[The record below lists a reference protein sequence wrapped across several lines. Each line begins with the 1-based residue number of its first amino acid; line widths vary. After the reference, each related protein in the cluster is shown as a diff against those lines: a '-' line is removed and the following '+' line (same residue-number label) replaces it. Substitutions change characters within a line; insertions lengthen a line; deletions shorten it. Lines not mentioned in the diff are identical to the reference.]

1 MKKNIICCIIV
12 CLLVAQPFSFGMGVM
27 AAERADISENT
38 DLAMFIN
45 LGVFDDDVTGDA
57 VVTRDELA
65 RIIAKIIYNGTLP
78 SDKSNPAAYIDITS
92 EQLGYIN
99 AITKMGIM
107 NGVGNG
113 CFAPDANVTYIQAL
127 KAVVAFMGYSVKAEE
142 KGGYPSGY
150 LSVASELGLTKNI
163 LASTDSF
170 ITFDSLSWILK
181 NASDTDMVY
190 KSTDSKGRI
199 SLEKVGSFLNRY
211 MDIEFCEGAVKANY
225 IGSTEND
232 VQELYN
238 VITVDGEKYRLTT
251 NTMSLRN
258 HLGEWAK
265 LYYKKDG
272 RLNYIIHYEID
283 SKKIVNIDAESVGK
297 LTDNKLFYYDEKG
310 REKSVKFD
318 AEETAIL
325 YNNSSL
331 VNYDDDFLYDT
342 YKTKDGKVTCIDS
355 GGDGVYDVIN
365 IEAYETHIVNKIVDD
380 EIFSKNKAEKLL
392 KLEDIDNNTAF
403 VNAIGEP
410 IKFSD
415 ISTGDTL
422 CVAKDAYGRINS
434 VTVLTDKLS
443 ITLSTISYDDG
454 VPDIITIADLEYKVS
469 NGLKHLIR
477 TYPDEYSIRLGKK
490 VTVYFNKDL
499 QISEIIPSEF
509 ESYNTA
515 YLVDHATKGN
525 IDKTHMIKVF
535 SANGTMEYY
544 TLEDNISFG
553 YDRTTL
559 SADDFVDLL
568 YDGNSRVVRQIIIF
582 TVSERTGKINWAD
595 ICCGRTDEDGADGL
609 YRYAVFDNAVRDNTY
624 ISYTEANLTFC
635 GLLLMSTGTTIF
647 VVPSEAERDKDAG
660 YKLEIEDNLENDVI
674 IASTTSGPGVV
685 KQKWEAYG
693 TEKNNPCAEVLVHE
707 LDFDEEISNTTVAC
721 IVTEAKTYL
730 DNNGNEVN
738 KISVLKEGKPVEYSI
753 NKLAANTG
761 SLEGRVIEKGDVLR
775 CTANAANEILMVEI
789 LYDCSEDEISRSPLV
804 NEGTKGYRDGL
815 RMIKGKVVRS
825 GSTFYE
831 VEYTDATTGEICREV
846 RPYVYEHAINGVTF
860 GRNRTVTD
868 VSKVGDYGLYA
879 EEDYPTMPS
888 TVFLQCNNGYLIF
901 TAVYN

>member
-1 MKKNIICCIIV
+1 MRRKIICLITACLLIIQSV
-12 CLLVAQPFSFGMGVM
+12 CLVGVA
-27 AAERADISENT
+27 AAEDNSELT
-38 DLAMFIN
+38 MFKN
-45 LGVFDDDVTGDA
+45 LGVIDTDA
-57 VVTRDELA
+57 AGTDTVTRDALA
-65 RIIAKIIYNGTLP
+65 KAIAKIVYNGTLP
-78 SDKSNPAAYIDITS
+78 TDKSNPTAYTDIS
-92 EQLGYIN
+92 AEQLGYIN

-113 CFAPDANVTYIQAL
+113 CFAPEANVTYVDAL
-127 KAVVAFMGYSVKAEE
+127 KTVVAFMGYSVKAED

-150 LSVASELGLTKNI
+150 LSVASELGITKNI
-163 LASTDSF
+163 SADTSSY
-170 ITFDSLSWILK
+170 ITFDSLAWILK

-190 KSTDSKGRI
+190 KVTDSKGRI
-199 SLEKVGSFLNRY
+199 TLEKVGSFLSRY
-211 MDIEFCEGAVKANY
+211 MNIEFDEGAIKANY
-225 IGSTEND
+225 IGSTESD
-232 VQELYN
+232 EQELYN
-238 VITVDGEKYRLTT
+238 VVAINGGKYRLTT
-251 NTMSLRN
+251 DTMSLRN

-265 LYYKKDG
+265 IYYKTDG
-272 RLNYIIHYEID
+272 RLNYIVHYEID
-283 SKKIVNIDAESVGK
+283 SKKIVSIDADAVGK
-297 LTDNKLFYYDEKG
+297 LTKNKLFYYDEKG
-310 REKSVKFD
+310 REKSIKFS
-318 AEETAIL
+318 AEETSIL

-331 VNYDDDFLYDT
+331 VNYDDNFLYST
-342 YKTKDGKVTCIDS
+342 YETKDGRVTCIDND
-355 GGDGVYDVIN
+355 GDGTYDVIS
-365 IEAYETHIVNKIVDD
+365 IDAYETHIANKIIDD

-392 KLEDIDNNTAF
+392 KIEDIDNNTAF

-415 ISTGDTL
+415 IAVGDTL
-422 CVAKDAYGRINS
+422 CVAKDIYGRINT

-443 ITLSTISYDDG
+443 ITLSTVSYDSDG
-454 VPDIITIADLEYKVS
+454 LPDSITIADVKYKVS
-469 NGLKHLIR
+469 NGLKHIMR
-477 TYPDEYSIRLGKK
+477 TYPEEYSVKIGKK
-490 VTVYFNKDL
+490 ATVYFNKEL

-515 YLVDHATKGN
+515 YLVDHAAKGN
-525 IDKTHMIKVF
+525 MDTTHMLKVF

-553 YDRTTL
+553 YERKSI
-559 SADDFVDLL
+559 SADDFVSLL
-568 YDGNSRVVRQIIIF
+568 YDGNSRCVRQIIIF

-595 ICCGRTDEDGADGL
+595 ICCGRTDEDGVDGL

-624 ISYTEANLTFC
+624 ISYTEANYTFC

-660 YKLEIEDNLENDVI
+660 YKLEIEDNLENNPI
-674 IASTTSGPGVV
+674 ISTTTSGPGEV

-707 LDFDEEISNTTVAC
+707 LDFDEEIASTTVAC
-721 IVTEAKTYL
+721 IVTDAKTYL
-730 DNNGNEVN
+730 DDNGNEVSQ
-738 KISVLKEGKPVEYSI
+738 IFVLKEGKPIVYSI
-753 NKLAANTG
+753 DTLAANTG
-761 SLEGRVIEKGDVLR
+761 SLEGRTIEKGDVLR

-789 LYDCSEDEISRSPLV
+789 LYDCSEDEVSRSPLV
-804 NEGTKGYRDGL
+804 NEGTRAYRDGL

-831 VEYTDATTGEICREV
+831 VEYTDATTGEVCREV

-860 GRNRTVTD
+860 GRNRTVTG
-868 VSKVGDYGLYA
+868 VSKVDDYGLYA